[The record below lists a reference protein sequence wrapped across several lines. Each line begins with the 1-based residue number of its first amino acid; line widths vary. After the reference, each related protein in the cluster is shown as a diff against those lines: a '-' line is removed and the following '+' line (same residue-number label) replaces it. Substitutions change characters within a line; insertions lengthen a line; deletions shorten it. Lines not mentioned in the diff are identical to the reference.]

1 MKVLKIAIVASIALV
16 SCDRIDSRFCVVN
29 KTDKNVCVYLTKDS
43 STNNAKLYFS
53 EYGKVDKQL
62 RQYYFI
68 KLNDST
74 HFSVMGDWDSRSN
87 YRFNDNRMIFI
98 FSVDSIQ
105 LKTGMLDKHPQTVI
119 RKFEIA
125 QKTLIDNNWRFEIK

>member
-1 MKVLKIAIVASIALV
+1 MKILKIAIAASIALV
-16 SCDRIDSRFCVVN
+16 SCDRIDPRFCIVN

-68 KLNDST
+68 KSNDST
-74 HFSVMGDWDSRSN
+74 HFAVMGDWDSPSN
-87 YRFNDNRMIFI
+87 YRFNDDGMIFI

-105 LKTGMLDKHPQTVI
+105 LKTEMLEKHPQTVI

-125 QKTLIDNNWRFEIK
+125 QNTLIDNNWHFEIK

>member
-1 MKVLKIAIVASIALV
+1 MKILKIAIVASIALV
-16 SCDRIDSRFCVVN
+16 SCDRIDSRFCIVN

-53 EYGKVDKQL
+53 EYGKVDKLL

-68 KLNDST
+68 KSNDST
-74 HFSVMGDWDSRSN
+74 HFAVMGDWGSPSN
-87 YRFNDNRMIFI
+87 YRFNDDRMIFI

-105 LKTGMLDKHPQTVI
+105 LKTEMLEKHSQTVI

-125 QKTLIDNNWRFEIK
+125 QNTLIDNNWHFDIK

>member
-1 MKVLKIAIVASIALV
+1 MKTLAIIISFFFILI
-16 SCDRIDSRFCVVN
+16 SCDDVDSRFCVVN

-68 KLNDST
+68 KPTSLLWT
-74 HFSVMGDWDSRSN
+74 IGTLPRIIGLM
-87 YRFNDNRMIFI
+87 MI
-98 FSVDSIQ
+98 
-105 LKTGMLDKHPQTVI
+105 
-119 RKFEIA
+119 E
-125 QKTLIDNNWRFEIK
+125 

>member
-1 MKVLKIAIVASIALV
+1 MKILKIAIVASIALV
-16 SCDRIDSRFCVVN
+16 SCDRIDSRFCIVN

-68 KLNDST
+68 KSNDST
-74 HFSVMGDWDSRSN
+74 HFAVMGDWGSPSN
-87 YRFNDNRMIFI
+87 YRFNDDRMIFI

-105 LKTGMLDKHPQTVI
+105 LKTEMLEKHSQTVI

-125 QKTLIDNNWRFEIK
+125 QNTLIDNNWHFDIK